1 MEFQKMLKIDKISVY
16 DLPELAVLF
25 KELSGNDQFIE
36 KMEKSFSFI
45 EKNENY
51 ILLGARINDRLAG
64 SLMGIVCYDL
74 VDDCRPFMLIENV
87 VVSENFR
94 GKGIG
99 RELMR
104 AIENICVD
112 RNCYYTIFVSG
123 AQRKEAHKFY
133 ESIGYRLDAVQGF
146 KKFFN

>member
-1 MEFQKMLKIDKISVY
+1 MLKIDLITRK

-25 KELSGNDQFIE
+25 KELSGNDQYLD
-36 KMEKSFSFI
+36 KMETSFSLM

-51 ILLGARINDRLAG
+51 IILAARTSDRLAD
-64 SLMGIVCYDL
+64 SLMGIICHDL

-87 VVSENFR
+87 IVSENFR

-104 AIENICVD
+104 TIEKICVE

-133 ESIGYRLDAVQGF
+133 ESVGYRLDAAQGF
-146 KKFFN
+146 KKFFI